1 MSSLRGRVL
10 VASIGVLTLG
20 LVVLSVAIN
29 LLLANRLSADASSVL
44 RERVSAHLATIH
56 ISGGRIHLSEAPG
69 DAALDAQ
76 SWIFSNGRLVERAPA
91 PADVQRAVRA
101 LAAVRQPTER
111 TIGSR
116 LRLRAEPANDLS
128 GKQVGTIV
136 VGLSLAPYRDTERIA
151 LIGTL
156 ALSLFVL
163 LVGLIAVRR
172 AIDAALRPVG
182 DMTRRASEWSERDL
196 HRRFEMG
203 PARDELTGLAAT
215 FDALLGR
222 IEGVLRHEQRLSA
235 ELAHE
240 LRTPLAGMRAEAELA
255 LRSQSSGPELRTSLE
270 RVVAATDR
278 MAAVIETLLTSA
290 RAEHGAPPGS
300 CAPFPAI
307 EEVVDS
313 LRPAAAA
320 HAISIAVLDRAPGTT
335 VEAGPE
341 VVAQAVHPLLDNAIR
356 HAASQVAVTI
366 DRSDGVVAIRVDDDG
381 AGVTPADASNL
392 FSPGASTA
400 GGAGLGLPL
409 ARRLARS
416 CGGEVIAVANA
427 PGGRF
432 ELRLPVR
439 SG

>member
-10 VASIGVLTLG
+10 LASIGVLTLG

-44 RERVSAHLATIH
+44 RERVSAHLATLH
-56 ISGGRIHLSEAPG
+56 ISGGQIRLSEAPG

-76 SWIFSNGRLVERAPA
+76 SWIFANGGVVERAPA
-91 PADVQRAVRA
+91 PADVQRAVSA

-111 TIGSR
+111 TIGNR
-116 LRLRAEPANDLS
+116 LRLRAEPAYDRRR
-128 GKQVGTIV
+128 QVGTVV
-136 VGLSLAPYRDTERIA
+136 VGLSLEPYRHTERIA

-163 LVGLIAVRR
+163 LAGLIAVRR

-255 LRSQSSGPELRTSLE
+255 LRSGSTGPELRNSLD
-270 RVVAATDR
+270 RVIAATDR

-300 CAPFPAI
+300 CDPFPAI

-335 VEAGPE
+335 VEAGPD

-366 DRSDGVVAIRVDDDG
+366 DRTDGVVAIRVDDDG
-381 AGVTPADASNL
+381 DGVSPGDAKDL

-416 CGGEVIAVANA
+416 CGGEVVAVADA

-439 SG
+439 SV

>member
-10 VASIGVLTLG
+10 LASIGVLTLG

-44 RERVSAHLATIH
+44 RERVSAHLATLH
-56 ISGGRIHLSEAPG
+56 ISGGQIRLSEAPG

-76 SWIFSNGRLVERAPA
+76 SWIFANGRVVERAPA
-91 PADVQRAVRA
+91 PADVQRAVNA

-111 TIGSR
+111 TIGTR
-116 LRLRAEPANDLS
+116 LRLRAEPAYDR
-128 GKQVGTIV
+128 GRQVGTVV
-136 VGLSLAPYRDTERIA
+136 VGLSLEPYRHTERIA

-156 ALSLFVL
+156 ALSVFVL
-163 LVGLIAVRR
+163 LAGLIAVRR

-255 LRSQSSGPELRTSLE
+255 LRSGSTGPELRNSLD
-270 RVVAATDR
+270 RVIAATDR

-313 LRPAAAA
+313 LRAAAAA
-320 HAISIAVLDRAPGTT
+320 HAISIAVLDRAPGAT
-335 VEAGPE
+335 VEAGPD

-366 DRSDGVVAIRVDDDG
+366 DRTDGVVAIRVDDDG
-381 AGVTPADASNL
+381 AGVSPGDAKDL

-416 CGGEVIAVANA
+416 CGGEVIAVADA
-427 PGGRF
+427 RGGRF

>member
-1 MSSLRGRVL
+1 
-10 VASIGVLTLG
+10 
-20 LVVLSVAIN
+20 
-29 LLLANRLSADASSVL
+29 VL
-44 RERVSAHLATIH
+44 RERVSAHLATLH
-56 ISGGRIHLSEAPG
+56 ISGGQIRLSEAPG

-76 SWIFSNGRLVERAPA
+76 SWIFANGRVVERAPA
-91 PADVQRAVRA
+91 PADVQRAVSA

-111 TIGSR
+111 TIGTR
-116 LRLRAEPANDLS
+116 LRLRAEPAYDR
-128 GKQVGTIV
+128 GRQVGTVV
-136 VGLSLAPYRDTERIA
+136 VGLSLEPYRHTERIA

-156 ALSLFVL
+156 ALSVFVL
-163 LVGLIAVRR
+163 LAGLIAVRR

-255 LRSQSSGPELRTSLE
+255 LRSGSTGPELRNSLD
-270 RVVAATDR
+270 RVIAATDR

-300 CAPFPAI
+300 CDPFPAI

-335 VEAGPE
+335 VEAGPD

-366 DRSDGVVAIRVDDDG
+366 DRTDGVVAIRVDDDG
-381 AGVTPADASNL
+381 AGVSPGDAKDL

-416 CGGEVIAVANA
+416 CGGEVVAVADA